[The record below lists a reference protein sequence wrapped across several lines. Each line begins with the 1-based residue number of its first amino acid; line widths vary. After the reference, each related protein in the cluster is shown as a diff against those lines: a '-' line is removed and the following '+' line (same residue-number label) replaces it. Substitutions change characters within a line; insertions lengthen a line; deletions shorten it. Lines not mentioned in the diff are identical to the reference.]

1 MSLFGHLFTLRFC
14 GRFCFL
20 CFAED
25 LWGATRL
32 FNYRLSS
39 LQGSQGSSA
48 SLSSTKVSSSVEN
61 GDGAVN
67 EGEACGECSMNLP
80 SVGRGDADI
89 GRYHTSDSDV

>member
-1 MSLFGHLFTLRFC
+1 MGNN
-14 GRFCFL
+14 
-20 CFAED
+20 AV
-25 LWGATRL
+25 

-61 GDGAVN
+61 GEGAVN
-67 EGEACGECSMNLP
+67 EGEECGECSMNLP

-89 GRYHTSDSDV
+89 CSYCTSDSDV